1 MFGNRT
7 YSSKTINGIR
17 KKVVVTWMQNRC
29 KDCGK
34 FLSKKGIRWCVGCAK
49 KKLSFNVSN
58 YNKRNREKI
67 NKRENGYYKNNINF
81 RTYRDTKNVI
91 YRNPDRFN
99 IGDYL

>member
-58 YNKRNREKI
+58 YNKRNREK
-67 NKRENGYYKNNINF
+67 
-81 RTYRDTKNVI
+81 RDTKNVI